1 MKEIQS
7 QQFQELKSQQKQL
20 LQLQQNNKKSC
31 QHQKQEFLIETKIE
45 HLREELKEEFKKLC
59 QDLQINIKNITKQQG
74 LLQNLVLDIVNQRE
88 HPMELEIESNNKCV
102 ICLDRSLSVA
112 IRPCGHVIA
121 CFDCAQK
128 LPNECP
134 ICRSVI
140 LDTLRVYFP

>member
-59 QDLQINIKNITKQQG
+59 QDLQINIKNITKQQS

-88 HPMELEIESNNKCV
+88 NPMELEIESNNKCV